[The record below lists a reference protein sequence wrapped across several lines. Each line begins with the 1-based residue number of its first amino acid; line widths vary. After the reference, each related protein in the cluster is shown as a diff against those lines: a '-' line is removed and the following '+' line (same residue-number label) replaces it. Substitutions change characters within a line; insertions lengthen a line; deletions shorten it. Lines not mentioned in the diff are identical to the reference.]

1 MEHRDTLLTL
11 AEIAVALAGF
21 TGLVGVLGGRAQG
34 ANRAISW
41 FRLRAMLEVS
51 LRNAAFAVLPIPF
64 LGLVSSETVVWRV
77 ASGAYFVAVVAYILL
92 RRRGES
98 ATTSGLALS
107 RPFLVLLPISL
118 LACLANVL
126 GLGGSNAF
134 SLYLLSLV
142 LGLVTAGMLF
152 LSVAGAFFDDEAG

>member
-1 MEHRDTLLTL
+1 VEHRDTLLTL

-21 TGLVGVLGGRAQG
+21 TGIVGVLGRRTQNATH
-34 ANRAISW
+34 AISW
-41 FRLRAMLEVS
+41 LRLRAMLEVS

-64 LGLVSSETVVWRV
+64 LGLMSSETVVWRV

-92 RRRGES
+92 RRRSEISTNG
-98 ATTSGLALS
+98 GLALT

-118 LACLANVL
+118 LACVANVL
-126 GLGGSNAF
+126 GFGGSNAF

-152 LSVAGAFFDDEAG
+152 LSVAATLFNDEGE

>member
-21 TGLVGVLGGRAQG
+21 TGIVGVLGRRAQDPT
-34 ANRAISW
+34 RAISW
-41 FRLRAMLEVS
+41 FRLRAMLEIA

-64 LGLVSSETVVWRV
+64 LDLVSPETVVWRV
-77 ASGAYFVAVVAYILL
+77 ASGAYFLAVIAYILL
-92 RRRGES
+92 RRRSES
-98 ATTSGLALS
+98 ATTVGQTLGS
-107 RPFLVLLPISL
+107 PFLVLLPISL
-118 LACLANVL
+118 FACIANVL
-126 GLGGSNAF
+126 GLAGPNAV

-152 LSVAGAFFDDEAG
+152 LSVAATFFNEEGE